1 MFPVLHRPIRALR
14 LAALLAAF
22 VGQNLSACS
31 PVTVAVGAGAA
42 VGVAAAQEKGVSAA
56 ADDVRIRAEINGLWL
71 QTDENLLYDIELQVQ
86 ERRVLLTGSVE
97 DPELRLKAVRLCWQ
111 VDGVE
116 EVINEIE
123 ISDKSGFT
131 NYTRDAQISTEL
143 RSTMLVDQDIRSI
156 NYSIET
162 VNQTIF
168 LMGVARSQDELDR
181 VIDHARNI
189 EYVRRVRNYVRV
201 KEPDPEPEDET

>member
-1 MFPVLHRPIRALR
+1 MFPVLHRPTRAPR
-14 LAALLAAF
+14 LAALLAAL
-22 VGQNLSACS
+22 VGLNLSACS

-201 KEPDPEPEDET
+201 KEPEPELEDET

>member
-1 MFPVLHRPIRALR
+1 MFPVMHRSTRVLR
-14 LAALLAAF
+14 LAALLAALA
-22 VGQNLSACS
+22 GLTPSACA
-31 PVTVAVGAGAA
+31 PIAIAAGAGAA
-42 VGVAAAQEKGVSAA
+42 VGVAVAQEKGVSAA

-71 QTDENLLYDIELQVQ
+71 ETDEDLLHDVELQVQ

-111 VDGVE
+111 VDGVK

-123 ISDKSGFT
+123 ISDKSGFA
-131 NYTRDAQISTEL
+131 NYSRDAQISTEL

-201 KEPDPEPEDET
+201 KEPEPEDET

>member
-1 MFPVLHRPIRALR
+1 MFPVMHRSTRVLR
-14 LAALLAAF
+14 LAALLAALA
-22 VGQNLSACS
+22 GLNPSACA
-31 PVTVAVGAGAA
+31 PIAIAAGAGAA
-42 VGVAAAQEKGVSAA
+42 VGVAVAQEKGVSAA

-71 QTDENLLYDIELQVQ
+71 ETDEDLLHDIELQVQ

-111 VDGVE
+111 VDGVK

-123 ISDKSGFT
+123 ISDKSGFA
-131 NYTRDAQISTEL
+131 NYSRDAQISTEL

-201 KEPDPEPEDET
+201 KEPEPEDET

>member
-1 MFPVLHRPIRALR
+1 MFPVLHRPTRALR
-14 LAALLAAF
+14 LAALLAAL
-22 VGQNLSACS
+22 VGLNLSACS

-116 EVINEIE
+116 EVINEVE

-201 KEPDPEPEDET
+201 KEPEPELEDET

>member
-14 LAALLAAF
+14 LAALLAAL
-22 VGQNLSACS
+22 VGLNLPACA

>member
-1 MFPVLHRPIRALR
+1 MFPVMHRSTRVLR
-14 LAALLAAF
+14 LAALLAALA
-22 VGQNLSACS
+22 GLNPSACA
-31 PVTVAVGAGAA
+31 PVAIAAGAGAA
-42 VGVAAAQEKGVSAA
+42 VGVAVAQEKGVSAA

-71 QTDENLLYDIELQVQ
+71 ETDEDLLHDIELQVQ

-111 VDGVE
+111 VDGVK

-123 ISDKSGFT
+123 ISDKSGFA
-131 NYTRDAQISTEL
+131 NYSRDAQISTEL

-201 KEPDPEPEDET
+201 KEPEPEDET

>member
-1 MFPVLHRPIRALR
+1 MCPVMHRSTRALR
-14 LAALLAAF
+14 LAALLAALA
-22 VGQNLSACS
+22 GLNPSACA
-31 PVTVAVGAGAA
+31 PIAIAAGAGAA
-42 VGVAAAQEKGVSAA
+42 VGVAVAQEKGVSAA
-56 ADDVRIRAEINGLWL
+56 ADDVRIRTEINGLWL
-71 QTDENLLYDIELQVQ
+71 ETDEDLLHDVELQVQ

-111 VDGVE
+111 VDGVK

-123 ISDKSGFT
+123 ISDKSGFA
-131 NYTRDAQISTEL
+131 NYSRDAQISTEL

-201 KEPDPEPEDET
+201 KEPETEDET

>member
-1 MFPVLHRPIRALR
+1 M
-14 LAALLAAF
+14 
-22 VGQNLSACS
+22 
-31 PVTVAVGAGAA
+31 TVAVGAGAA

-116 EVINEIE
+116 EVINEVE

-201 KEPDPEPEDET
+201 KEPEPEPEDET

>member
-1 MFPVLHRPIRALR
+1 MFPVVHRSTRSLR
-14 LAALLAAF
+14 LAAVLVALAGLGLA
-22 VGQNLSACS
+22 GCA
-31 PVTVAVGAGAA
+31 PIGVAAGAGAA
-42 VGVAAAQEKGVSAA
+42 VGVAAAQEKGVGAA
-56 ADDVRIRAEINGLWL
+56 ARDVRIRAEINGLWL
-71 QTDENLLYDIELQVQ
+71 QTDENLMYDIELQVQ
-86 ERRVLLTGSVE
+86 ESRVLLTGSVQ

-111 VDGVE
+111 VDGVK

-123 ISDKSGFT
+123 ISDKSGFV

-143 RSTMLVDQDIRSI
+143 RSTLLVDQEVRSI

-162 VNQTIF
+162 VNQTIY
-168 LMGVARSQDELDR
+168 LMGVARSRDELDR

-201 KEPDPEPEDET
+201 KEPEPEDET

>member
-1 MFPVLHRPIRALR
+1 MFPVVHRSTRSLR
-14 LAALLAAF
+14 LAAFLAALAGLSLAGCAP
-22 VGQNLSACS
+22 VG
-31 PVTVAVGAGAA
+31 VAAGAGAA

-56 ADDVRIRAEINGLWL
+56 ARDVRIRAEINGLWL
-71 QTDENLLYDIELQVQ
+71 QTDENLMYDIELQVQ
-86 ERRVLLTGSVE
+86 ESRVLLTGSVQ

-111 VDGVE
+111 VDGVK

-123 ISDKSGFT
+123 ISDKSGFV

-143 RSTMLVDQDIRSI
+143 RSTLLVDQDIRSI

-162 VNQTIF
+162 VNQTIY
-168 LMGVARSQDELDR
+168 LMGVARSRDELDR

-201 KEPDPEPEDET
+201 KEPEPEDET

>member
-1 MFPVLHRPIRALR
+1 MFPVLHRPTPAPR
-14 LAALLAAF
+14 LAALLAAL
-22 VGQNLSACS
+22 VGLNLSACS

-116 EVINEIE
+116 EVINEVE

-201 KEPDPEPEDET
+201 KEPEPEPEDET

>member
-1 MFPVLHRPIRALR
+1 MFPVMHRFNRILR
-14 LAALLAAF
+14 LAALLAALA
-22 VGQNLSACS
+22 GLNPSACA
-31 PVTVAVGAGAA
+31 PVAIAAGAGAA
-42 VGVAAAQEKGVSAA
+42 VGVAVAQEKGASAA
-56 ADDVRIRAEINGLWL
+56 ADDVRIRTEINGLWFE
-71 QTDENLLYDIELQVQ
+71 TDENLLYDIELQVQ
-86 ERRVLLTGSVE
+86 ERRVLLTGSID

-111 VDGVE
+111 VDGVQ

-162 VNQTIF
+162 VNQTIY
-168 LMGVARSQDELDR
+168 LMGVARSKDELDR
-181 VIDHARNI
+181 VVDHARNI

-201 KEPDPEPEDET
+201 KEPEPEDET

>member
-1 MFPVLHRPIRALR
+1 MFPVMHRSTRVLR
-14 LAALLAAF
+14 LAALLAALA
-22 VGQNLSACS
+22 GLNPSACA
-31 PVTVAVGAGAA
+31 PIAIAAGAGAA
-42 VGVAAAQEKGVSAA
+42 VGVAVAQEKGVSAA

-71 QTDENLLYDIELQVQ
+71 ETDEDLLHDVELQVQ

-111 VDGVE
+111 VDGVK

-123 ISDKSGFT
+123 ISDKSGFA
-131 NYTRDAQISTEL
+131 NYSRDAQISTEL

-201 KEPDPEPEDET
+201 KEPEPEDET

>member
-1 MFPVLHRPIRALR
+1 MFPVMHRSTRVLR
-14 LAALLAAF
+14 LAALLAALA
-22 VGQNLSACS
+22 GLNPSACA
-31 PVTVAVGAGAA
+31 PVAIAAGAGAA
-42 VGVAAAQEKGVSAA
+42 VGVAVAQEKGASAA
-56 ADDVRIRAEINGLWL
+56 ADDVRIRTEINGLWFE
-71 QTDENLLYDIELQVQ
+71 TDENLLYDIELQVQ
-86 ERRVLLTGSVE
+86 ERRVLLTGSVD

-162 VNQTIF
+162 VNQTIY
-168 LMGVARSQDELDR
+168 LMGVARSKGELDR
-181 VIDHARNI
+181 VVDHARNI

-201 KEPDPEPEDET
+201 KEPEPEDET

>member
-1 MFPVLHRPIRALR
+1 MFPVMHRSTRALR
-14 LAALLAAF
+14 LAALLAALA
-22 VGQNLSACS
+22 GLNPSACA
-31 PVTVAVGAGAA
+31 PIAIAAGAGAA
-42 VGVAAAQEKGVSAA
+42 VGVAVAQEKGVSAA
-56 ADDVRIRAEINGLWL
+56 ADDVRIRTEINGLWL
-71 QTDENLLYDIELQVQ
+71 ETDEDLLHDVELQVQ

-111 VDGVE
+111 VDGVK

-123 ISDKSGFT
+123 ISDKSGFA
-131 NYTRDAQISTEL
+131 NYSRDAQISTEL

-201 KEPDPEPEDET
+201 KEPETEDET

>member
-1 MFPVLHRPIRALR
+1 MFPVMHRSTRVLH
-14 LAALLAAF
+14 LAALLAALA
-22 VGQNLSACS
+22 GLNPSACA
-31 PVTVAVGAGAA
+31 PVAIAAGAGAA
-42 VGVAAAQEKGVSAA
+42 VGVAVAQEKGASAA

-86 ERRVLLTGSVE
+86 ERRVLLTGAVD

-111 VDGVE
+111 VDGVQ

-123 ISDKSGFT
+123 ISDKSGFV

-143 RSTMLVDQDIRSI
+143 RSTLLVDQEVRSI

-162 VNQTIF
+162 VNQTIY

-181 VIDHARNI
+181 VIDHPRNI
-189 EYVRRVRNYVRV
+189 AYVRRVRNYVRV
-201 KEPDPEPEDET
+201 KEPEPEDET

>member
-1 MFPVLHRPIRALR
+1 MFPVMHRSTQALR
-14 LAALLAAF
+14 LAALLAALA
-22 VGQNLSACS
+22 GLNPSACA
-31 PVTVAVGAGAA
+31 PIAIAAGAGAA
-42 VGVAAAQEKGVSAA
+42 VGVAVAQEKGVSAA
-56 ADDVRIRAEINGLWL
+56 ADDVRIRTEINGLWL
-71 QTDENLLYDIELQVQ
+71 ETDEDLLHDVELQVQ

-111 VDGVE
+111 VDGVK

-123 ISDKSGFT
+123 ISDKSGFA
-131 NYTRDAQISTEL
+131 NYSRDAQISTEL

-201 KEPDPEPEDET
+201 KEPETEDET

>member
-1 MFPVLHRPIRALR
+1 MFPVMHRSTRVLR
-14 LAALLAAF
+14 LAALLAALA
-22 VGQNLSACS
+22 GLNPSACA
-31 PVTVAVGAGAA
+31 PIAIAAGAGAA
-42 VGVAAAQEKGVSAA
+42 VGVAVAQEKGVSAA

-71 QTDENLLYDIELQVQ
+71 ETDEDLLHDIELQVQ

-111 VDGVE
+111 VDGVK

-123 ISDKSGFT
+123 ISDKSGFA
-131 NYTRDAQISTEL
+131 NYSRDAQISTEL
-143 RSTMLVDQDIRSI
+143 RSTMLVDQDICSI

-201 KEPDPEPEDET
+201 KEPEPEDET

>member
-1 MFPVLHRPIRALR
+1 MFPVVYRSTRVLR
-14 LAALLAAF
+14 LAALLAALA
-22 VGQNLSACS
+22 GLSPSACA
-31 PVTVAVGAGAA
+31 PVAIAAGAGAA
-42 VGVAAAQEKGVSAA
+42 VGVAVAQERGVSAA
-56 ADDVRIRAEINGLWL
+56 ADDVRIRTEINGLWL
-71 QTDENLLYDIELQVQ
+71 QTDENLMYDIELQVQ
-86 ERRVLLTGSVE
+86 ERRVLLTGSVQ

-111 VDGVE
+111 VDGVK

-123 ISDKSGFT
+123 ISDKSGFA

-143 RSTMLVDQDIRSI
+143 RSTLLVDQDVRSI

-162 VNQTIF
+162 VNQTIY
-168 LMGVARSQDELDR
+168 LMGVARTQDELDR

-201 KEPDPEPEDET
+201 KEPEPEDET

>member
-1 MFPVLHRPIRALR
+1 MFPVMHRSTRVLR
-14 LAALLAAF
+14 LAALLAALA
-22 VGQNLSACS
+22 GLNPSACA
-31 PVTVAVGAGAA
+31 PIAIAAGAGAA
-42 VGVAAAQEKGVSAA
+42 VGVVVAQEKGVSAA

-71 QTDENLLYDIELQVQ
+71 ETDEDLLHDIELQVQ

-111 VDGVE
+111 VDGVK

-123 ISDKSGFT
+123 ISDKSGFA
-131 NYTRDAQISTEL
+131 NYSRDAQISTEL

-189 EYVRRVRNYVRV
+189 EYVRRVRNYVRI

>member
-1 MFPVLHRPIRALR
+1 MFPVMHRSTRVLH
-14 LAALLAAF
+14 LAALLAALA
-22 VGQNLSACS
+22 GLNPSACA
-31 PVTVAVGAGAA
+31 PVAIAAGAGAA
-42 VGVAAAQEKGVSAA
+42 VGVAVAQEKGASAA

-86 ERRVLLTGSVE
+86 ERRVLLTGAVD

-111 VDGVE
+111 VDGVQ

-131 NYTRDAQISTEL
+131 NYARDAEISTEL

-201 KEPDPEPEDET
+201 KEPEPEDET

>member
-1 MFPVLHRPIRALR
+1 MYPVLHRSTRALR
-14 LAALLAAF
+14 LAALLAAL
-22 VGQNLSACS
+22 VGLNLPACA

-86 ERRVLLTGSVE
+86 ERRVLLTGSVD

-123 ISDKSGFT
+123 IADKSGFT

-201 KEPDPEPEDET
+201 KEPEPEDET